1 MHILQVTKASSSLL
15 QEDNISL
22 QLTNSL
28 ANLCMKSNEG
38 IQFLERIVTMRP
50 SCFEQGDL
58 EGNHLSKMGS
68 FELLGVIFLAYIL
81 QTYGALLQILNR
93 PRGINRAGWFLS

>member
-15 QEDNISL
+15 QEENLSL

-28 ANLCMKSNEG
+28 VNLCMKSNEG
-38 IQFLERIVTMRP
+38 IQFLERIVTTRP
-50 SCFEQGDL
+50 SCFEQGDF

-68 FELLGVIFLAYIL
+68 FELLGVIFLVCIL
-81 QTYGALLQILNR
+81 QTYVALL
-93 PRGINRAGWFLS
+93 

>member
-1 MHILQVTKASSSLL
+1 
-15 QEDNISL
+15 
-22 QLTNSL
+22 
-28 ANLCMKSNEG
+28 MKSNEG

-68 FELLGVIFLAYIL
+68 FELLGVIFLVYIL
-81 QTYGALLQILNR
+81 QTYAALLQILN
-93 PRGINRAGWFLS
+93 PPWGINRAGRFLS